1 MCKSPGKYVVYEVIR
16 MTFCMSSVFSML
28 HIWYIRKILVHV
40 PRTQL
45 RWWRTHHLLS
55 HLFVTFCKELKT
67 ERKRWRKICLCRQSV
82 AQCTPPARLSP
93 LRTRERKVRRGRIE
107 GRKDEMR
114 EGWKRRERIF
124 SRLPGYVT
132 SPRQNNFRSYGRQ
145 VVFARWSC
153 HIDSWCRSRYQYT
166 LEQVVN
172 TWIYKPLLQISASTV
187 QSSML
192 LNRNQPSATKE
203 GSMEDR

>member
-1 MCKSPGKYVVYEVIR
+1 MGPS
-16 MTFCMSSVFSML
+16 L
-28 HIWYIRKILVHV
+28 HFTVSLIIHTACIWYIRKILVHV
-40 PRTQL
+40 PRAQL
-45 RWWRTHHLLS
+45 RWWRTHHLLN

-82 AQCTPPARLSP
+82 AQCTPPGSHP

-114 EGWKRRERIF
+114 EEGWKREQGRRKRIF

-145 VVFARWSC
+145 VVFARWSF
-153 HIDSWCRSRYQYT
+153 HIDSCCSSRY
-166 LEQVVN
+166 
-172 TWIYKPLLQISASTV
+172 
-187 QSSML
+187 
-192 LNRNQPSATKE
+192 
-203 GSMEDR
+203 